1 MVSSQIIPFDHP
13 IPRFDSFYDVGHQLI
28 PVFVALF
35 LAQDEPSSSGIMG
48 YHGISWDIMGYY
60 GISWDIMGG
69 GPETSVA
76 VLGETPQESSLEKN
90 KIN

>member
-1 MVSSQIIPFDHP
+1 
-13 IPRFDSFYDVGHQLI
+13 
-28 PVFVALF
+28 
-35 LAQDEPSSSGIMG
+35 MG

-60 GISWDIMGG
+60 GISWVIMGG
-69 GPETSVA
+69 GPATSVA

>member
-1 MVSSQIIPFDHP
+1 MNLH
-13 IPRFDSFYDVGHQLI
+13 H
-28 PVFVALF
+28 
-35 LAQDEPSSSGIMG
+35 LASWDIMG

-76 VLGETPQESSLEKN
+76 LLGETPQESSLEKKKSTN
-90 KIN
+90 SSNRESGRWIRYRGFLIPRNQSTDINH